1 MAINSVTPNPLMSN
15 VMYCGVNM
23 ANKPRFKVAITRLTE
38 NGAYVYGGCEQLR
51 GEATFTQTYDHCY
64 FGELIL
70 KKIKGSK
77 SGGNYSGIE
86 NNEIYR
92 VMKFEKL

>member
-1 MAINSVTPNPLMSN
+1 MCRRVD
-15 VMYCGVNM
+15 M
-23 ANKPRFKVAITRLTE
+23 ANKPKFKVAITRLTE
-38 NGAYVYGGCEQLR
+38 NGAYIYGGCEELR
-51 GEATFTQTYDHCY
+51 GEATFTSTYEHCY

-70 KKIKGSK
+70 KKVKGGK